1 MPIEKAYFVADLH
14 GRKSRCDK
22 LCEFIYEDTPELVLI
37 GGDILPSGISI
48 LSDERISGD
57 FLEDYLKV
65 KLTKLRDKLG
75 KSFPTI
81 LVIEGN
87 DDPKIF
93 EKKYIEFEEI
103 GLWKYINQR
112 IYKYR
117 EYDIAGYAYVPPT
130 PFLLK
135 DWEKYDVSR
144 FVDVGCVSPE
154 EGFRSEKKE
163 QHIIRHETIAE
174 DLEKLAEGINFK
186 RSIFLF
192 HSPPYNTKLDR
203 INTSGKMVDHVQ
215 PDDHVGSIAI
225 HRFIQRNQPLL
236 TLHGHI
242 HESTSITGE
251 WHDTIGRT
259 YCINA
264 STNKSELSVVRFSI
278 IDDTIKAECL
288 LI

>member
-14 GRKSRCDK
+14 GKKSRCDK

-48 LSDERISGD
+48 LSDENTNGD

-65 KLTKLRDKLG
+65 KLTKLREKMG

-103 GLWKYINQR
+103 GLWKYINQK

-174 DLEKLAEGINFK
+174 DLEKLGEGIDFK

>member
-22 LCEFIYEDTPELVLI
+22 LCEFIYKDTPELVLI

-174 DLEKLAEGINFK
+174 DLEKLGEGIDFK

-203 INTSGKMVDHVQ
+203 IKTSGKMVDHVQ

-251 WHDTIGRT
+251 WHDTIGKT

>member
-14 GRKSRCDK
+14 GKKSRCDK

-48 LSDERISGD
+48 LSDENTNRD

-93 EKKYIEFEEI
+93 ERKYIEFEEI

-174 DLEKLAEGINFK
+174 DLEKLGEGIDFK

>member
-14 GRKSRCDK
+14 GKKSRCDK

-48 LSDERISGD
+48 LSDENTNGD

-154 EGFRSEKKE
+154 DGYRSEKKE

-174 DLEKLAEGINFK
+174 DLEKLGEGIDFK

>member
-1 MPIEKAYFVADLH
+1 MSNENKN
-14 GRKSRCDK
+14 
-22 LCEFIYEDTPELVLI
+22 
-37 GGDILPSGISI
+37 
-48 LSDERISGD
+48 GD
-57 FLEDYLKV
+57 FLEDYLKL
-65 KLTKLRDKLG
+65 KITKLRDKLG

-93 EKKYIEFEEI
+93 ERKYIEFEEI

-174 DLEKLAEGINFK
+174 DLEKLAEGIDFK